1 MSNFVRH
8 LLVSSVYTDVG
19 SYDPP
24 SSQMAWQ
31 MRFLFSV
38 VSDETENEVYHLE
51 ILSRK
56 WRDLEEELARRDHE
70 ICNKLVELFPEHTRR
85 ISKEYR
91 VEHHPT
97 RTVHTGNYTLFD
109 EYTNMYFS
117 NLMNVLSR
125 LPQI

>member
-1 MSNFVRH
+1 
-8 LLVSSVYTDVG
+8 
-19 SYDPP
+19 
-24 SSQMAWQ
+24 

-91 VEHHPT
+91 VEYHPT